1 MNDEFKEEFINTSQS
16 KEEFGWSLIE
26 GILEMYLF
34 RVYDFFSTHF
44 WSVPFLLSSRST
56 TSQCVITTT
65 RRPLNNNNDGRLLK
79 SAFVSFQQKRLVV
92 IL

>member
-34 RVYDFFSTHF
+34 RVYDFFF
-44 WSVPFLLSSRST
+44 KLLLVRILSFFPSFSLPVRRS
-56 TSQCVITTT
+56 
-65 RRPLNNNNDGRLLK
+65 NK
-79 SAFVSFQQKRLVV
+79 HHVV
-92 IL
+92 L

>member
-34 RVYDFFSTHF
+34 RVYDFFF
-44 WSVPFLLSSRST
+44 KLLLLRILSSFPRF
-56 TSQCVITTT
+56 
-65 RRPLNNNNDGRLLK
+65 RLT
-79 SAFVSFQQKRLVV
+79 QKVV
-92 IL
+92 F

>member
-34 RVYDFFSTHF
+34 RVYDFFFTLALNSFFPSFSRH
-44 WSVPFLLSSRST
+44 SVNNT
-56 TSQCVITTT
+56 TSSFTTT
-65 RRPLNNNNDGRLLK
+65 TTDD
-79 SAFVSFQQKRLVV
+79 F
-92 IL
+92 

>member
-34 RVYDFFSTHF
+34 RVYDFFSN
-44 WSVPFLLSSRST
+44 S
-56 TSQCVITTT
+56 
-65 RRPLNNNNDGRLLK
+65 
-79 SAFVSFQQKRLVV
+79 
-92 IL
+92 

>member
-34 RVYDFFSTHF
+34 RVYDFFFNSC
-44 WSVPFLLSSRST
+44 SVRILSFFPSFSRP
-56 TSQCVITTT
+56 V
-65 RRPLNNNNDGRLLK
+65 R
-79 SAFVSFQQKRLVV
+79 A
-92 IL
+92 

>member
-1 MNDEFKEEFINTSQS
+1 MNDDFKEEFINTSQS

-34 RVYDFFSTHF
+34 RVYDFNSFL
-44 WSVPFLLSSRST
+44 VGALLSFFPSFYYQSVR
-56 TSQCVITTT
+56 VTTT
-65 RRPLNNNNDGRLLK
+65 RRPLNNNDGRLLK

>member
-34 RVYDFFSTHF
+34 RVYDFFF
-44 WSVPFLLSSRST
+44 KLLLLRILSFFPSFSRHRVEHRT
-56 TSQCVITTT
+56 P
-65 RRPLNNNNDGRLLK
+65 RRPL
-79 SAFVSFQQKRLVV
+79 
-92 IL
+92 

>member
-16 KEEFGWSLIE
+16 KEECGWRLIE

-34 RVYDFFSTHF
+34 RVYDFNSFL
-44 WSVPFLLSSRST
+44 VGALLSFFPSFFY
-56 TSQCVITTT
+56 TSQKVRVTTT
-65 RRPLNNNNDGRLLK
+65 RRPLNNNDGRLLK

>member
-34 RVYDFFSTHF
+34 RVYDFFSNSF
-44 WSVPFLLSSRST
+44 WWVRFFPSFPRST
-56 TSQCVITTT
+56 TSQCV
-65 RRPLNNNNDGRLLK
+65 
-79 SAFVSFQQKRLVV
+79 
-92 IL
+92 

>member
-34 RVYDFFSTHF
+34 RVYDVARIFLMHHCEW
-44 WSVPFLLSSRST
+44 WS
-56 TSQCVITTT
+56 
-65 RRPLNNNNDGRLLK
+65 
-79 SAFVSFQQKRLVV
+79 
-92 IL
+92 

>member
-1 MNDEFKEEFINTSQS
+1 MNDDFKEEFINTSQS

-34 RVYDFFSTHF
+34 RVYDFFSTQF
-44 WSVPFLLSSRST
+44 WWVVRFFPSFPSFYLVSA
-56 TSQCVITTT
+56 CNNT
-65 RRPLNNNNDGRLLK
+65 RRPLNNNDGRLLK